1 MPSYRCF
8 LGIVLSIGFCVL
20 APTDVIAQTT
30 SPANNPSHGQF
41 ILLDNDQ
48 VLVGTAF
55 RQGKSVI
62 VRRGNEAQLT
72 LRANRVVAVADDLPQ
87 LYEARIESQR
97 RRSSPSV
104 AQRIGD
110 VRWCI
115 DNNLPAHATEA
126 LMGVYAVAP
135 DHPVAVQLQGRLRR
149 LLERS
154 TPPAAATADAV
165 ATAQFRGEPDGE
177 GAVQNVSH
185 REPETAQTPSH
196 LDSETLVHA
205 SSAPAALHEF
215 TARVQ
220 PILLARCSQCHHPQS
235 DPPTNWNLVLPTGG
249 ALRVTQRATLAN
261 LSATK
266 PFCDPNDPEQSPLIQ
281 KAIQAHG
288 GSQTGKPPIAEHEAA
303 LTATLIHWITTLS
316 APSKRPSESGGTAH
330 DVQPAG
336 FMTSEQPTF
345 PPLSPISPADV
356 ASSLA
361 EPTGIP
367 VAPEPAA
374 DPTPEV
380 DPGKRRHPSRLPTI
394 SNPNDVDQFNR
405 ETRLRRRLGLH

>member
-8 LGIVLSIGFCVL
+8 LGIVLSIGFGVL
-20 APTDVIAQTT
+20 APADVIAQTT
-30 SPANNPSHGQF
+30 SPATNPRQGQF

-62 VRRGNEAQLT
+62 VRRGSEAQLT
-72 LRANRVVAVADDLPQ
+72 LRASRVVAVADDLPA

-126 LMGVYAVAP
+126 LMGVYPVAP
-135 DHPVAVQLQGRLRR
+135 NHPVAVQLEGRLRR

-154 TPPAAATADAV
+154 TAPAAATADAV
-165 ATAQFRGEPDGE
+165 ATAQFRGDPDGE
-177 GAVQNVSH
+177 GAVENVSH
-185 REPETAQTPSH
+185 REPETTRIPSH
-196 LDSETLVHA
+196 RDSEMLVHA

-215 TARVQ
+215 TAKVQ

-235 DPPTNWNLVLPTGG
+235 DPPTDWSLVLPTGG
-249 ALRVTQRATLAN
+249 AMRVTQRGTLAN

-266 PFCDPNDPEQSPLIQ
+266 PFCDPHDPKQSQLIQ

-288 GSQTGKPPIAEHEAA
+288 GSPPDKPPIAEHETA
-303 LTATLIHWITTLS
+303 LTATLAHWIATLS
-316 APSKRPSESGGTAH
+316 AESTRPTESDGTAH

-367 VAPEPAA
+367 MATEPPAGPTPDA
-374 DPTPEV
+374 DPGTH
-380 DPGKRRHPSRLPTI
+380 RRPSRLPTI